1 MSICTA
7 KCLVHY
13 ENLWTFELT
22 YPRYIHSEFMTHR
35 VFSRNASSSRAI
47 PVKRMIEQVREKP
60 VIPPKVFMNKK
71 GMVGETE
78 ADVATTIEF
87 HALWGEAADNACK
100 TAEMMEKLGIH
111 KQHVNRILEPFQFIR
126 VIVTATEWSNFFI
139 LRLAPD
145 AQPEMQELARVI
157 YDEMDRYRDKN
168 VGILEF
174 DVPRKCYPDIFDPTS
189 SGAVHTVVSLPYIT
203 DEDIKEIG
211 GENYKTLMKIS
222 AARCARVSYNNHDGS
237 KPNIDKDLALYEHL
251 YDCRHMSP
259 MEHTCIRDG
268 RHMSPMEHTLI
279 RDDDYKKYANLTGW
293 KSLRYLVENYLL

>member
-1 MSICTA
+1 MNICTA

-47 PVKRMIEQVREKP
+47 PVRRVIEQVRENP
-60 VIPPKVFMNKK
+60 VMPPKVFMNQK

-78 ADVATTIEF
+78 ADEVTATAF
-87 HALWGEAADNACK
+87 HVLWKEATDNACK
-100 TAEMMEKLGIH
+100 TAEMMERLGIH
-111 KQHVNRILEPFQFIR
+111 KQHVNRILEPFQFIK
-126 VIVTATEWSNFFI
+126 VIVTATEWYNFFA

-145 AQPEMQELARVI
+145 AQPEIRQLARVI
-157 YDEMDRYRDKN
+157 YDEMDSYRNKE
-168 VGILEF
+168 VGVLE
-174 DVPRKCYPDIFDPTS
+174 VSIPRKDCPDIFARM
-189 SGAVHTVVSLPYIT
+189 GADKVHTIVSLPYIT

-211 GENYKTLMKIS
+211 KDNYRQLMKIS

-237 KPNIDKDLALYEHL
+237 NPDLEKDMKLYDHLYEGRHL
-251 YDCRHMSP
+251 SP
-259 MEHTCIRDG
+259 MEHACIQD
-268 RHMSPMEHTLI
+268 P
-279 RDDDYKKYANLTGW
+279 DYRKYANLNGW

>member
-1 MSICTA
+1 MNICTA

-47 PVKRMIEQVREKP
+47 PVRRMIEQVRENP
-60 VIPPKVFMNKK
+60 VMPPKVFMNQK

-78 ADVATTIEF
+78 ADEVTTTAF
-87 HALWGEAADNACK
+87 HVLWEEAADNACK
-100 TAEMMEKLGIH
+100 TAEMMERLGIH
-111 KQHVNRILEPFQFIR
+111 KQHVNRILEPFQFIK
-126 VIVTATEWSNFFI
+126 VIVTATEWYNFFA

-145 AQPEMQELARVI
+145 AQPEIRQLARVI
-157 YDEMDRYRDKN
+157 YDEMDRYRNKE
-168 VGILEF
+168 VGVLE
-174 DVPRKCYPDIFDPTS
+174 VSIPRKDCPDIFARM
-189 SGAVHTVVSLPYIT
+189 GADKVHTIVSLPYIT

-211 GENYKTLMKIS
+211 KDNYHQLMKIS

-237 KPNIDKDLALYEHL
+237 KPDLEKDMKLYDHLYEGRHL
-251 YDCRHMSP
+251 SP
-259 MEHTCIRDG
+259 MEHACIQD
-268 RHMSPMEHTLI
+268 P
-279 RDDDYKKYANLTGW
+279 DYRKYANLNGW

>member
-47 PVKRMIEQVREKP
+47 PVKRMIKQVRENP
-60 VIPPKVFMNKK
+60 VIPPNVFMNQK
-71 GMVGETE
+71 GMVGDIE
-78 ADVATTIEF
+78 ADALTTADF
-87 HALWGEAADNACK
+87 YDLWGRAAENACK

-145 AQPEMQELARVI
+145 AQPEIRELARVI
-157 YDEMDRYRDKN
+157 YDEMNHYHNKN
-168 VGILEF
+168 VGIFEF
-174 DVPRKCYPDIFDPTS
+174 NAPRKYSPDIFDPTS
-189 SGAVHTVVSLPYIT
+189 LDSLHTVVSLPYIVN
-203 DEDIKEIG
+203 EDINEIG
-211 GENYKTLMKIS
+211 KDDYKTLMKIS

-237 KPNIDKDLALYEHL
+237 NPNIDKDLALYEHL
-251 YDCRHMSP
+251 YDGKHMSP
-259 MEHTCIRDG
+259 MEHTCIRD
-268 RHMSPMEHTLI
+268 
-279 RDDDYKKYANLTGW
+279 DDYHKYANLTGW

>member
-47 PVKRMIEQVREKP
+47 PVKRMIEQVRNNP
-60 VIPPKVFMNKK
+60 VIPPKVFMNQK

-78 ADVATTIEF
+78 ADVVTTIEF

-126 VIVTATEWSNFFI
+126 VIVTATEWRNFFI

-145 AQPEMQELARVI
+145 AQPEMRELAGVI
-157 YDEMDRYRDKN
+157 YDEMDHYRDKN

-174 DVPRKCYPDIFDPTS
+174 NAPSKHCVGIFDPTNS
-189 SGAVHTVVSLPYIT
+189 DNVHTVVSLPYII
-203 DEDIKEIG
+203 DEDIKKIG
-211 GENYKTLMKIS
+211 KEDYKTLMKIS

-251 YDCRHMSP
+251 YDGRHMSP
-259 MEHTCIRDG
+259 MEHTCIRD
-268 RHMSPMEHTLI
+268 
-279 RDDDYKKYANLTGW
+279 DDYRKYANLTGW